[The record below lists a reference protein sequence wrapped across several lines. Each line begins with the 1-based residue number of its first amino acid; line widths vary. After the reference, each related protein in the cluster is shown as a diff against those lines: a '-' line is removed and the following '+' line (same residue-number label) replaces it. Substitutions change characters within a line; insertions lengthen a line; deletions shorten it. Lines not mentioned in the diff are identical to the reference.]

1 MGCTA
6 ALIHSFTIIV
16 PALGPG
22 QISQVWHIL
31 WVSKSLSGSR
41 FIEVALWFFDG
52 RLAEFE
58 NSQNS
63 QRFFSPSFLFPGGNE
78 VNL

>member
-1 MGCTA
+1 MDISGMYSCT
-6 ALIHSFTIIV
+6 TMMV

-41 FIEVALWFFDG
+41 FTEDALWFFDG

-58 NSQNS
+58 NSHNS
-63 QRFFSPSFLFPGGNE
+63 QRFFFPLLFYFQVE
-78 VNL
+78 IK